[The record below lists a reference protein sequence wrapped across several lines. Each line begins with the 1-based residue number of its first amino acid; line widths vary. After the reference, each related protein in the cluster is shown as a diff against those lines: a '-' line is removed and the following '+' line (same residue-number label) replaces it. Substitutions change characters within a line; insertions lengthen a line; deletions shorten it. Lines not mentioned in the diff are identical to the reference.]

1 MSHDDFEVEPVPGL
15 PAKLPEGEHIVWQ
28 GSPNASAFAR
38 SVLHSRKI
46 LGYFAILAGW
56 KFVTALYDGGTVV
69 QGMVSAS
76 FLVFGAA
83 IVSLLIWW
91 YARAIKRTTIYT
103 ITNKRVVMRF
113 GVALPVTFNYPFSKI
128 TTADVKEL
136 FDGNGNIAIGL
147 TEHTRV
153 SWPILWPHTRPWRVA
168 KPEPTMRAIRNVE
181 HVASLLSEQ
190 LHAFHEVEAK
200 PALKSKDKVTSAS
213 ADGRQL
219 AGVTAAPEQ
228 RA

>member
-28 GSPNASAFAR
+28 GSPNANAFAR

-46 LGYFAILAGW
+46 LGYFGIVAIW
-56 KFVTALYDGGTVV
+56 KFTTALYDGGTIV
-69 QGMVSAS
+69 QALVSAS
-76 FLVFGAA
+76 FLALSAVLVAA
-83 IVSLLIWW
+83 LIWW
-91 YARAIKRTTIYT
+91 YARAVKRTTIYT

-113 GVALPVTFNYPFSKI
+113 GVALPVTFNYPFAKI
-128 TTADVKEL
+128 TTADVKDL

-147 TEHTRV
+147 AEHTRV
-153 SWPILWPHTRPWRVA
+153 SWPILWPHTRPWKVA
-168 KPEPTMRAIRNVE
+168 KPEPSMRAIRNVE

-190 LHAFHEVEAK
+190 LHAYHNVQSK
-200 PALKSKDKVTSAS
+200 PAFKSNETPATAS

-219 AGVTAAPEQ
+219 AGVTAAAEQ